1 MELYND
7 KFIKYIYEKE
17 NSLLE
22 FYWSNE
28 TKDMPDEKYKDLML
42 KGIEFVKLYNPKY
55 VINNSKKKTYV
66 TTVEMQ
72 KWAAEN
78 ALSKM
83 FKNEVVKFAIVE
95 SEDVLIQL
103 STEQAVEED
112 EDKKYGVM
120 FFDSEEKA
128 RKWLLGK

>member
-1 MELYND
+1 MEVYND
-7 KFIKYIYEKE
+7 KFMKYIYEKE

-22 FYWSNE
+22 FYWSTE
-28 TKDMPDEKYKDLML
+28 TKDMSDEKYKELML
-42 KGIEFVKLYNPKY
+42 KGIEFVKLYSPKY
-55 VINNSKKKTYV
+55 VINNSKNKTYI
-66 TTVEMQ
+66 TSIELQ
-72 KWAAEN
+72 EWAAEN

-83 FKNEVVKFAIVE
+83 FQNGVVKFAIVE

-112 EDKKYGVM
+112 KDKKYGVK

-128 RKWLLGK
+128 RKWLLEE

>member
-22 FYWSNE
+22 FYWSE
-28 TKDMPDEKYKDLML
+28 DTKDMPDEKYKELML
-42 KGIEFVKLYNPKY
+42 KGIEFVELYNPKH

-66 TTVEMQ
+66 TTIKMQ
-72 KWAAEN
+72 EWAAKN

-83 FKNEVVKFAIVE
+83 FENGVVKFAIVE
-95 SEDVLIQL
+95 SEKVLIQL

-128 RKWLLGK
+128 RKWLKL